1 MKVWQISMQTTL
13 TDGKKVFLIINTS
26 FFGDTILTDKLCRN
40 IKSQEPKS
48 FIVFVAN
55 KPFVDVARYMD
66 GVDEVWCY
74 DKSGIHKGFKGMWR
88 FVQEHKNRYEIEAA
102 FIIYGNER
110 GIVISKLLEAK
121 RIYSDQMKFPIK
133 LCLENDCIDYGELS
147 HVEDKNAYLY
157 TLYSQQPM
165 KELEM
170 RYHVPQ
176 EAKRVVDDFL
186 AGRQKLIGIN
196 PVTKRVEKDL
206 RVDMVVE
213 LVDKIH
219 AAGMTPVLLGA
230 GADGV
235 RYRDSLPERTQKLL
249 LDTVNRFTIPELGA
263 MLERCDGIVTADTG
277 TLHLALSLDVPV
289 VAVYYENDPA
299 WLAKWAPK
307 PIYRHRLVADGD
319 WSAEAVWAKLTER
332 LKECAR

>member
-1 MKVWQISMQTTL
+1 MRYEVKTVKQTVAN
-13 TDGKKVFLIINTS
+13 KKVFLVVSTS
-26 FFGDTILTDKLCRN
+26 FFGDTILTDELCRN
-40 IKSQEPKS
+40 IKYYEPNS
-48 FIVFVAN
+48 WVIVMAN

-66 GVDEVWCY
+66 GVDEVWCC
-74 DKSGIHKGFKGMWR
+74 DKRGEHKKIKGIRR
-88 FVQEHKNRYEIEAA
+88 FVQEHKNRYEIEAS

-110 GIVISKLLEAK
+110 GIIISKLLGAK
-121 RIYSDQMKFPIK
+121 KIYSDRMKFPIK
-133 LCLENDCIDYGELS
+133 LCLANGRIDYGDLS
-147 HVEDKNAYLY
+147 HIEDKNAYLY
-157 TLYSQQPM
+157 SLYSQQPV
-165 KELEM
+165 KELKM
-170 RYHVPQ
+170 CYRVPQ

-319 WSAEAVWAKLTER
+319 WSADAVWANLTNL

>member
-1 MKVWQISMQTTL
+1 MKQTATN
-13 TDGKKVFLIINTS
+13 KKVFLVVSIS
-26 FFGDTILTDKLCRN
+26 FFGDTILTDELCRN
-40 IKSQEPKS
+40 IKHHEPNS
-48 FIVFVAN
+48 YVIVMAN

-66 GVDEVWCY
+66 GVDEVWCC
-74 DKSGIHKGFKGMWR
+74 DKRGKHKGIKGIYR
-88 FVQEHKNRYEIEAA
+88 FVQEHKNCYEIEAS

-110 GIVISKLLEAK
+110 GIIISKLLGAK
-121 RIYSDQMKFPIK
+121 KIYSDRMKFPIK
-133 LCLENDCIDYGELS
+133 WCLTNGRIDYGDLS
-147 HVEDKNAYLY
+147 HIEDKNAYLY
-157 TLYSQQPM
+157 SLYSQQPV
-165 KELEM
+165 KELKM
-170 RYHVPQ
+170 CYCVPQ
-176 EAKRVVDDFL
+176 EAKRAVESFL
-186 AGRQKLIGIN
+186 AGKKKLIGIN

-206 RVDMVVE
+206 RIDMVVE

-219 AAGMTPVLLGA
+219 AAGMIPVLLGA

-249 LDTVNRFTIPELGA
+249 LDTVDRFTIPELGA

-307 PIYRHRLVADGD
+307 SIYRHRLVADGD
-319 WSAEAVWAKLTER
+319 WSAEAVWTNLTNLLE
-332 LKECAR
+332 ECVR